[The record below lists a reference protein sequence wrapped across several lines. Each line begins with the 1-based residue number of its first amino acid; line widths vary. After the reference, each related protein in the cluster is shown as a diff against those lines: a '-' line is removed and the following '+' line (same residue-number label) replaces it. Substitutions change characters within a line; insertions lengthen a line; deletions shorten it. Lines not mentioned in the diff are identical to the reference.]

1 MLPISHDPRTVAAAS
16 LGQVALVASARPDT
30 FPNLV
35 ALAEHQPMTVTLA
48 VIAVAGTSVLL
59 SWLPAE
65 AALRLRKGV
74 LALIA
79 ISLIV
84 LAVDLLNFVNADQP
98 PWNLILYGLTGL
110 ILVGGLASLIIK
122 LRNRPE

>member
-1 MLPISHDPRTVAAAS
+1 VLPISHDPRTVAAAS

-48 VIAVAGTSVLL
+48 VVAVAGTSVLL

-98 PWNLILYGLTGL
+98 PWNLVLYGLTGL
-110 ILVGGLASLIIK
+110 ILVGGLASLIVK

>member
-1 MLPISHDPRTVAAAS
+1 MQPISHDPRTVAAAS

-35 ALAEHQPMTVTLA
+35 ALAEHQPMTVTVA
-48 VIAVAGTSVLL
+48 GVAVAGVSLLL
-59 SWLPAE
+59 SRLSAKP
-65 AALRLRKGV
+65 ALRLRKGV

-84 LAVDLLNFVNADQP
+84 LAVDLLNFVQADQP
-98 PWNLILYGLTGL
+98 PWSLILYGMTGL
-110 ILVGGLASLIIK
+110 TLVGGLASLIVK

>member
-48 VIAVAGTSVLL
+48 VVAVAGTSVLL

-98 PWNLILYGLTGL
+98 PWNLVLYGLTGL
-110 ILVGGLASLIIK
+110 ILVGGLASLIVK